1 MLKLAN
7 IRIGTKIFGIVG
19 LLSAVAIAIGATGI
33 IGLGTMDEATTRI
46 ERAGINM
53 TMGARLNRNLV
64 ELNRIEY
71 RLAAN
76 PSDVTQVTDLVD
88 NWTRLVE
95 ERLATVE
102 AAADPIQQEMLAR
115 IRTLYER
122 YQNELEATIATAR
135 QNQGAEISAGQQAV
149 LEEVIKSRPLVDGL
163 AREIAAFV
171 DYTDQKAATIS
182 TDASTTAATLR
193 LTMGLVAGIGI
204 LVGVAMGSLIARHG
218 VVGPLKAAVEC
229 LRRLANGDL
238 AVAIFGTDRK
248 DEIGEIAKT
257 MQVFKDN
264 AVERERLRQEQ
275 EAEQKAKEARAEA
288 VARMIERFDAEVS
301 EALQIVTSAS
311 AELEATAQSLSSAS
325 EETSR
330 QAAGVA
336 SASAQASANVQT
348 VAAATEEMTSSIQE
362 VARQMEDARKVADTA
377 SAEAETAQA
386 QVNSLKDAGHRIGEV
401 VELISGIAAQTN
413 LLALNATIESARAG
427 EAGKGFAVVANEV
440 KELANQTARATEE
453 IGSQVTAMQGTIDG
467 AVQAINRIVEV
478 IFKLN
483 DMAAT
488 VASAVEQQTA
498 ATGEIGRNAAEAA
511 KGTEEVS
518 SNITGVTQAAESSA
532 AGAAQVLS
540 ASGSLSEQAARLKN
554 QIDRFINDV
563 RAA

>member
-88 NWTRLVE
+88 NWTRMVE

-229 LRRLANGDL
+229 LRRLASGDL

>member
-88 NWTRLVE
+88 NWTRMVE